1 MLTDS
6 SPVVRFGLWVR
17 EPDFPPLRLDRGE
30 KAMKTVGMVRQT
42 LMLGVVLA
50 LTWGCK
56 EDVEEPDFGGG
67 NPGYPPADAGG
78 GDDGGSDDGG
88 SDDGG
93 DGGDDGGSSGSDDG
107 GNTTGGSS
115 GTGGSTSSGG
125 TSASSASSSGGDPE
139 CGNGVIDPGEQCDG
153 ANLNGFDCTNLG
165 YTGGTLACDPVTC
178 TFDTSMCESGGSST
192 SGYSGRS

>member
-1 MLTDS
+1 
-6 SPVVRFGLWVR
+6 
-17 EPDFPPLRLDRGE
+17 
-30 KAMKTVGMVRQT
+30 MVRHT

-50 LTWGCK
+50 LMWGCK
-56 EDVEEPDFGGG
+56 EDVDEPDFGGG
-67 NPGYPPADAGG
+67 SSSGQPLPDVGDG
-78 GDDGGSDDGG
+78 GDDGQDDG

-93 DGGDDGGSSGSDDG
+93 DGSDDGGSSGSDGGGTTSDG
-107 GNTTGGSS
+107 GSSS

-153 ANLNGFDCTNLG
+153 TNLNGFDCTNLG

-178 TFDTSMCESGGSST
+178 TFDTSLCESGSSST
-192 SGYSGRS
+192 SGCH

>member
-1 MLTDS
+1 
-6 SPVVRFGLWVR
+6 
-17 EPDFPPLRLDRGE
+17 
-30 KAMKTVGMVRQT
+30 MVRHT

-50 LTWGCK
+50 LAWAGCK
-56 EDVEEPDFGGG
+56 EDVDEPDFGGG
-67 NPGYPPADAGG
+67 SSGQPQPDVGDG
-78 GDDGGSDDGG
+78 GDDGGQDDG

-93 DGGDDGGSSGSDDG
+93 DGSDDGSSGSDDG
-107 GNTTGGSS
+107 GTTTDGGSS
-115 GTGGSTSSGG
+115 GTGSTTSSSG

-178 TFDTSMCESGGSST
+178 TFDTSMCESGSSST
-192 SGYSGRS
+192 SGCH